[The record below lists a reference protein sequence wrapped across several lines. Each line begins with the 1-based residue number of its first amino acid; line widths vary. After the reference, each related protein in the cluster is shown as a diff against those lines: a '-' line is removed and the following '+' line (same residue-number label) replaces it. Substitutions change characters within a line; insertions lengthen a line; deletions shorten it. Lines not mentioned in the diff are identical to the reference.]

1 MDAIAALSVIGGA
14 ALAASAMMSLLYLRL
29 RRKFTTLNREV
40 NQNNIFSHTPPSRT
54 DIKAEKN
61 DASEDYL
68 QPTEVREI
76 PERIEMGDNNEAGQ
90 ETRFYMNLKEVSEDR
105 GGHYTKLALEER
117 TN

>member
-1 MDAIAALSVIGGA
+1 M
-14 ALAASAMMSLLYLRL
+14 
-29 RRKFTTLNREV
+29 